1 MDSTTTGGSLLPPNP
16 ITPLAFIPPDVALQ
30 LTAERHLAM
39 ATSGAWMWDA
49 LTSFPEDVQL
59 FTTHK
64 LSVSDVVY
72 VCSRLFTMGYIASMI
87 SFNVRK
93 VEHCQTLLNSLGAF
107 SALTISSCSLLFLFR
122 ARAVFY
128 EQRWLVYIFFIAW
141 VGCLGTSMI
150 IPAAFHSMTAIYIGP
165 TKYCITPE
173 NSSLI
178 SIPAI
183 TLTAY
188 DTVTFIAISVRL
200 LLNYPLLDTSFK
212 GKMNAF
218 LRGQGLGHLTRWIL
232 QSGQFYYMIAVTIN
246 LVSLI
251 DSLDTAIPPGLRGAF
266 AAPNLVL
273 LNAMAAR
280 VYRKTRVGF
289 IGNNDP
295 SLRLRT
301 S

>member
-72 VCSRLFTMGYIASMI
+72 VCSRLFTLGYIASMI

-93 VEHCQTLLNSLGAF
+93 VEHCQTLLNKPCF
-107 SALTISSCSLLFLFR
+107 TNN
-122 ARAVFY
+122 
-128 EQRWLVYIFFIAW
+128 
-141 VGCLGTSMI
+141 
-150 IPAAFHSMTAIYIGP
+150 AAFHSMTAIYIGP